1 MYNVHLFYNYLYWW
15 FDPFW
20 VLLVTTEYASDY
32 PVWTSGRATGQ
43 PFALQGTV
51 FYPEEIIMYPFDT
64 NNNVIE
70 FQRNESRYLF
80 INLALKW

>member
-1 MYNVHLFYNYLYWW
+1 M
-15 FDPFW
+15 
-20 VLLVTTEYASDY
+20 
-32 PVWTSGRATGQ
+32 WTSGRATGQ

-51 FYPEEIIMYPFDT
+51 FYPEESIMYPFDT

-70 FQRNESRYLF
+70 FQRNESRCLF